1 MFAVQ
6 RDNSVSPPGFEMLR
20 DVDVSEYLGER
31 EELLHSMLD
40 SKGNIWFTARFIL
53 GQSVAENG
61 TTVGYITP
69 TDEVH
74 VGHLRRQAM
83 RTAS

>member
-40 SKGNIWFTARFIL
+40 SKGNI
-53 GQSVAENG
+53 
-61 TTVGYITP
+61 
-69 TDEVH
+69 
-74 VGHLRRQAM
+74 
-83 RTAS
+83 